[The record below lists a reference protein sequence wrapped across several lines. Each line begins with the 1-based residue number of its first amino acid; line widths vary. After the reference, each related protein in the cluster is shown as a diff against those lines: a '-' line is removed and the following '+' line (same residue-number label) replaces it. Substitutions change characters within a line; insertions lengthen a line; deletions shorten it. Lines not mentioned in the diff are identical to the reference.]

1 MSGSWHSCQYSEC
14 FLSSCSLV
22 ICGLIMFVLFLIQ
35 VPLEELLDDLAGLK
49 LSEVE
54 EAAAA
59 AGLPASSEGASEDGG
74 SQQDMEQ

>member
-1 MSGSWHSCQYSEC
+1 MYY
-14 FLSSCSLV
+14 
-22 ICGLIMFVLFLIQ
+22 IPKQ

-59 AGLPASSEGASEDGG
+59 AGLPASAEGASEDGG
-74 SQQDMEQ
+74 SQQDMEH